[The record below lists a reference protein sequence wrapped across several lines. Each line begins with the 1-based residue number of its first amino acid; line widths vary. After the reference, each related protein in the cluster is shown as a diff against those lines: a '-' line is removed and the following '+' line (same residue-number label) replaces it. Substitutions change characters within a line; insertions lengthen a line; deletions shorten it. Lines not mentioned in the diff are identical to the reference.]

1 MYFKSETSIFDGEN
15 ILASKYFI
23 QEDNRIELFFFRS
36 K

>member
-23 QEDNRIELFFFRS
+23 KEDNRIELFFFRS